1 MAQRHARNLLSGET
15 MTFRQTSP
23 ETGGDVIELDLELRP
38 LGAPGALPHRHLP
51 EERFEIASGLLYV
64 WIAGRPPTVA
74 RRGDVVVVP
83 PGRWHYIVALRST
96 HARVVIRPGMHFD
109 ELLQTMA
116 AVGSGD
122 LRPGTLR
129 RLAPLL
135 REHGCI

>member
-64 WIAGRPPTVA
+64 WIAGSPPTVA

-96 HARVVIRPGMHFD
+96 RARVVIRPGMHFD